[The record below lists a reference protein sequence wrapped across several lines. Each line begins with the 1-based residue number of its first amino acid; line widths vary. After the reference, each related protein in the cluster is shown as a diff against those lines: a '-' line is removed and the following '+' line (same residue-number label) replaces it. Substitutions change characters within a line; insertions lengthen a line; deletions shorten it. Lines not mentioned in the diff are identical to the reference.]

1 MLTGRNTL
9 GPHPYRLESS
19 QLLQEALV
27 KSQALL
33 SPLSALLTWEAQYEV
48 FVFQKRGPERDLQN
62 PPLSCVSPSRIQA
75 NLDIT
80 IGYLEAVSATHGT
93 KAISQLA
100 GRRSLLCS
108 PSQLILT
115 RHYLCSTG
123 IMPCVPEARGICHM
137 SLDLLELTQP
147 CQKSPRLSTEVI
159 AEVLIN

>member
-1 MLTGRNTL
+1 MRSLSFRREGQNVIFRTPHSAVS
-9 GPHPYRLESS
+9 PHP
-19 QLLQEALV
+19 
-27 KSQALL
+27 
-33 SPLSALLTWEAQYEV
+33 
-48 FVFQKRGPERDLQN
+48 
-62 PPLSCVSPSRIQA
+62 
-75 NLDIT
+75 NLDII

-93 KAISQLA
+93 EAVSQLA